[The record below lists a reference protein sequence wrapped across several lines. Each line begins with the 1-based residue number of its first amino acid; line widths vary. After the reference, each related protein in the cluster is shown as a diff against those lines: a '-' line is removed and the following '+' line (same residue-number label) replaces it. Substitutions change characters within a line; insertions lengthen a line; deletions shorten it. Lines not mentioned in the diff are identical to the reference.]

1 MANTPKKAKDPTE
14 AAMSAIQDA
23 LNVRDADMKASA
35 RPPVNMTAADARDN
49 APEQVR
55 PVTRLAPPIA
65 ENEFFA
71 GQRPA
76 SDEQPRRPANDD
88 WQSVGRILQN
98 LQPRASR
105 RFYLVAAGCALLW
118 LIAGAALTTIFLPEL
133 RALGEGQILLPAL
146 LVGAALVLPV

>member
-35 RPPVNMTAADARDN
+35 RPPVNMTAADRDS
-49 APEQVR
+49 ASEQPR
-55 PVTRLAPPIA
+55 SVTRLAPPIA
-65 ENEFFA
+65 ENELFA

-105 RFYLVAAGCALLW
+105 RFYLIAAGCALLW
-118 LIAGAALTTIFLPEL
+118 LIAGVALT
-133 RALGEGQILLPAL
+133 
-146 LVGAALVLPV
+146 